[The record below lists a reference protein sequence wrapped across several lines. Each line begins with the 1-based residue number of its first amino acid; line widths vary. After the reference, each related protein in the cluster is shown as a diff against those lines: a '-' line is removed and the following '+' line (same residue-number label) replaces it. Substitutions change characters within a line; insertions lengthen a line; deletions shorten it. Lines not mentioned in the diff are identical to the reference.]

1 MCVYVVYV
9 SGAAY
14 CAKNIYILLQ
24 DVGIPLMR
32 DPRWEPDT
40 LFMVFEED
48 FRFTPHDA
56 EPNVMK
62 ASGLQ
67 EMFNEQ
73 PAANDSGERVPLDAT
88 NTVA

>member
-1 MCVYVVYV
+1 MYVVYV

-14 CAKNIYILLQ
+14 CPKNIYILLQ

-48 FRFTPHDA
+48 FRFTLHDA

-73 PAANDSGERVPLDAT
+73 PAANDSGQRVPLDAT